1 MEEKRQSSCGAV
13 RCHTL
18 HTAHLGYWFPEGSH
32 VPRSEEDSCNLLH
45 DKHPQSDSPTTM
57 KARLRI
63 CAGQAPSDSSQVHN
77 EQCVRSKLAQPMVEP
92 ILHFVQD
99 TVGCIVDMRIS
110 LDLGNLVCPG
120 NHHVG
125 SGCSKGVRS
134 YRRFLNP
141 DSKELEPHFSVRFLG
156 AEDVAIDD
164 QLQSFI
170 VDLQTLI
177 AIPVT
182 CCCLSDSPAVRR
194 PQDIHPDQIVNLD
207 PTAFI
212 AFDDVMKCNA
222 VSSIQGG

>member
-1 MEEKRQSSCGAV
+1 MRVKLHQILLRIIMKSVSAQSSHGPWSNPSVTLSKPRLVAPQV
-13 RCHTL
+13 RVSL
-18 HTAHLGYWFPEGSH
+18 YL
-32 VPRSEEDSCNLLH
+32 
-45 DKHPQSDSPTTM
+45 SD
-57 KARLRI
+57 L
-63 CAGQAPSDSSQVHN
+63 
-77 EQCVRSKLAQPMVEP
+77 VR
-92 ILHFVQD
+92 
-99 TVGCIVDMRIS
+99 
-110 LDLGNLVCPG
+110 PG

-134 YRRFLNP
+134 CRRFLNP
-141 DSKELEPHFSVRFLG
+141 DSKELEPHFSIGFLG
-156 AEDVAIDD
+156 TEDVAIDD

-212 AFDDVMKCNA
+212 AFDDVMECNA
-222 VSSIQGG
+222 VSPIQSG